1 MMAREER
8 KGASLRRKILLAAV
22 GFFFLVLLISSL
34 FGKKGLI
41 EIYKARRNY
50 ETLLREVKR
59 LEAEKT
65 RLEGEIEDLKNNPQA
80 VEKEAREKLWL
91 IRPDE
96 KVMVKRKEEKR

>member
-1 MMAREER
+1 MAREDR

-50 ETLLREVKR
+50 EILLQEVKR
-59 LEAEKT
+59 LEAEKA

-80 VEKEAREKLWL
+80 VEREAREKLWL

-96 KVMVKRKEEKR
+96 KVIVKRKEEKR

>member
-1 MMAREER
+1 MVREDR
-8 KGASLRRKILLAAV
+8 KGASWKRKILLAAV

-50 ETLLREVKR
+50 DLLLQEVKR
-59 LEAEKT
+59 LEAEKA
-65 RLEGEIEDLKNNPQA
+65 RLEREIEDLKNNPGA
-80 VEKEAREKLWL
+80 VEREAREKLWL

-96 KVMVKRKEEKR
+96 KVIVKRKEEKR